1 MFEYFQIHYIQWD
14 YKLHENLNYDKDK
27 GENWLKTQV
36 SGNFITYMRYRYLPV
51 AYASI
56 MSANFGST
64 IVVRDTWV
72 TTSNGSDMLKESD
85 SFAVVFVVFI
95 LF

>member
-1 MFEYFQIHYIQWD
+1 MAQNPSARQFYHIHAVLDI
-14 YKLHENLNYDKDK
+14 
-27 GENWLKTQV
+27 
-36 SGNFITYMRYRYLPV
+36 YLPV

-56 MSANFGST
+56 RSANFGST

-85 SFAVVFVVFI
+85 SFAVVFI